1 MERTIKGLE
10 SGEYRVYRQ
19 RLSNSVSFSI
29 SLEHALNNQISD
41 AGQWSGA
48 REVHRT
54 FCLILLKYLF
64 CQRIHL
70 KM

>member
-29 SLEHALNNQISD
+29 SL
-41 AGQWSGA
+41 
-48 REVHRT
+48 VT
-54 FCLILLKYLF
+54 P
-64 CQRIHL
+64 
-70 KM
+70 